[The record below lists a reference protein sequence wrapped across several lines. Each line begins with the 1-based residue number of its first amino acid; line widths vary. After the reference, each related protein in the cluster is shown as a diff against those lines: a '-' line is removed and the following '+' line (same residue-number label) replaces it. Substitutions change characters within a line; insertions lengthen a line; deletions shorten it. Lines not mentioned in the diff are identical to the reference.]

1 MCLDN
6 LRSYDKE
13 LSLLLEEIHLL
24 LFEKDVFNYAHVCFC
39 LGFTLCAGA
48 SGGQRHQIPMDASN
62 QTQILLVTE
71 PSL

>member
-24 LFEKDVFNYAHVCFC
+24 LFEKDVFNYAYVCVSVWD
-39 LGFTLCAGA
+39 LCCVQVPLEARGIGSPWMLATKLRSSAGG
-48 SGGQRHQIPMDASN
+48 S
-62 QTQILLVTE
+62 
-71 PSL
+71 